1 MEGQSLAIIIVAT
14 LSILGNII
22 QYLLNKKSNDIKNLR
37 ERINL
42 MDSIQDKQTKIYG
55 KDIENQNGKIKEL
68 QIKLGNQDIM
78 LKQNKEEIIR
88 LEKIVNK
95 LIGDGCHEKEC
106 PNRSPY
112 TIDELNEM
120 TKKNNKN
127 EKSNNG
133 NKK

>member
-88 LEKIVNK
+88 LEKIVNN
-95 LIGDGCHEKEC
+95 LIRHGCHEDEC

-112 TIDELNEM
+112 TTEELNEM